1 MKKVSIIA
9 LSMACTGFA
18 YAGSEAPIL
27 MTAKLSLTQVSH
39 KLFKPSASN
48 VPHPFYKAKCAKST
62 PKKYASA
69 NGQAVVWYNPKTN
82 VMKYAITYQGLSGS
96 PIMAHF
102 HIGQAGKGGPIVQTI
117 CGMPPKGSKALGF
130 SAPAI
135 NGHVCP
141 QGASGFFTGTYK
153 LHGNAEDKL
162 TAAQEKQALLNG
174 KLYINIHTC
183 LNELGELRGQIVP
196 FKRS

>member
-1 MKKVSIIA
+1 MKKLSIAA
-9 LSMACTGFA
+9 LSLACTGFA
-18 YAGSEAPIL
+18 YAGSGAPML

-39 KLFKPSASN
+39 KLYKPTSTN
-48 VPHPFYKAKCAKST
+48 VPHPFYKHKCAKAT
-62 PKKYASA
+62 PKKYPSA
-69 NGQAVVWYNPKTN
+69 TGQAVVWYNPATN
-82 VMKYAITYQGLSGS
+82 TMKYAITYHGLSGS

-102 HIGQAGKGGPIVQTI
+102 HIGKAGTGGPIVQTI

-135 NGHVCP
+135 DGHTCP
-141 QGASGFFTGTYK
+141 KGTSGFFTGTYQLK
-153 LHGNAEDKL
+153 GNAKLKL
-162 TAAQEKQALLNG
+162 TAAQEKQALMGG

-196 FKRS
+196 LK